1 MKQAKIRAFY
11 SVICVNVVAALTGDC
26 NRWPNQA
33 MPPTALFMLSSHG
46 HAAALAGSP
55 PGPLATML
63 EVSGFVF
70 VLLAAALIVT
80 AMERARSD

>member
-1 MKQAKIRAFY
+1 
-11 SVICVNVVAALTGDC
+11 
-26 NRWPNQA
+26 
-33 MPPTALFMLSSHG
+33 MLSSHG
-46 HAAALAGSP
+46 HAAALAASP

-80 AMERARSD
+80 AMEQVGSD